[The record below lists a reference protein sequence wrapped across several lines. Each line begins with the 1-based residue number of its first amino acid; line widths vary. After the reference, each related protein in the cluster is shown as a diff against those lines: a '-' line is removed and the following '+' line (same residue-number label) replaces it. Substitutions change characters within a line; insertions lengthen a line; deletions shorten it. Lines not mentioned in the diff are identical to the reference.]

1 MRCCVGVTKKL
12 IPVIFLIILFMAA
25 IIGGSFKR
33 DYHAISLKQAID
45 LCFPEALRW
54 SSDARLAYAISTET
68 GEQSGN
74 SSQGKDG
81 LWPNWNIIFVEEKT
95 RRNLLVAVR
104 QGRMAYTRE
113 LLMAF
118 KNPINHTDLKFD
130 STAAISLLTDK
141 NQSPSKVH
149 YELVSQQSPVLRI
162 YLNYPAIDSQITSID
177 ETSGEV
183 ISQWDCTVD

>member
-1 MRCCVGVTKKL
+1 
-12 IPVIFLIILFMAA
+12 MAA
-25 IIGGSFKR
+25 IIGGSFPR

-45 LCFPEALRW
+45 LCFPEAFRW
-54 SSDARLAYAISTET
+54 SSDAQLSYAISTET
-68 GEQSGN
+68 GEHSGK

-81 LWPNWNIIFVEEKT
+81 LWPNWNVIFVEEKT
-95 RRNLLVAVR
+95 GRNLLVAVR

-118 KNPINHTDLKFD
+118 KNPIDLTDLKFD
-130 STAAISLLTDK
+130 STAAISLLTNK

-162 YLNYPAIDSQITSID
+162 YLNYPTTDSQITSID
-177 ETSGEV
+177 ETNGKI
-183 ISQWDCTVD
+183 ISQWDSTVN